1 MNYPARRKRL
11 TDQLATSGIDGL
23 LVTRMTNVRY
33 LTGFSGTT
41 AFLIFGETPTIIVDF
56 RYSEQVEREVAG
68 VRIERVMSAR
78 ELWAATIQLVKEL
91 GIKRL
96 GVEGK
101 TLPTAQFLDLQTA
114 CDLEVISTT
123 DLVEHLRYRKE
134 PAEIEAIR
142 RATEIT
148 DETMNDLL
156 AILEAGMTEHRV
168 AGEIE
173 RLQRA
178 KGGERS
184 ASEII
189 VASGPRSALPHGIA
203 TSRVLGANEAVM
215 FDLGTVVDGYLADL
229 TRTIHLGP
237 ARDEFRNIYDVVGEA
252 QRRAEAAIRPGMTG
266 READAVARD
275 HITSSGYGDK
285 FGHSL
290 GHSIG
295 LDNHETPALSPYD
308 ETVLEPGMVVTVEP
322 GIYLT
327 GVAGVRTEDIVIITD
342 DGCDVL
348 TTSPKELI
356 EL

>member
-1 MNYPARRKRL
+1 MNYPGRRERL
-11 TDQLATSGIDGL
+11 ANQLAPNGVDAL
-23 LVTRMTNVRY
+23 LVTRLTNIRY

-41 AFLIFGETPTIIVDF
+41 AFLIFGEQPTIVVDF

-68 VRIERVMSAR
+68 LQIERVTSSR
-78 ELWAATIQLVKEL
+78 ELWAATIRLIGDL
-91 GIKRL
+91 GVGRI
-96 GVEGK
+96 GVEGR
-101 TLPTAQFLDLQTA
+101 TLNVAEYLDLQGA
-114 CDLEVISTT
+114 GFEVVSTN
-123 DLVEHLRYRKE
+123 DVVEQLRYRKE
-134 PAEIEAIR
+134 PSEIDAIR
-142 RATEIT
+142 RAVEIT
-148 DETMNDLL
+148 DQAMADLL
-156 AILEAGMTEHRV
+156 GLLEPGMTEHRV

-178 KGGERS
+178 KRGERS

-203 TSRVLGANEAVM
+203 TSRKLEANEPVM

-229 TRTIHLGP
+229 TRTIYLGP
-237 ARDEFRNIYDVVGEA
+237 APDEFRQIYEIVGEA
-252 QRRAEAAIRPGMTG
+252 QRLAEAAIRPGMSA

-275 HITSSGYGDK
+275 YIAEHGHADK

-308 ETVLEPGMVVTVEP
+308 ETTLETGMVVTVEP
-322 GIYLT
+322 GIYLP
-327 GVAGVRTEDIVIITD
+327 GIAGVRTEDIVVVTD
-342 DGCDVL
+342 GGCDVL
-348 TTSPKELI
+348 TRSPKELI